1 LERIVTCDILRYP
14 RNAYN
19 LTKRKSSTGKPIKD
33 DTESARARMIIPGGR
48 SQKSTG
54 TVSRGVP
61 VSISAVTGSTVYP
74 GWKSQEPRG
83 TSDHEQR
90 KRIRIV
96 AYLTIF
102 IINEYSIHDKKRVM
116 I

>member
-1 LERIVTCDILRYP
+1 M
-14 RNAYN
+14 
-19 LTKRKSSTGKPIKD
+19 KRKSSAGNPIKD
-33 DTESARARMIIPGGR
+33 ETDNARASSIIPGGR

-61 VSISAVTGSTVYP
+61 GSMSGVTGSTVYP

-96 AYLTIF
+96 TYLTLFF
-102 IINEYSIHDKKRVM
+102 IHEYSRYDKKRVM
-116 I
+116 V